1 MSINKSNNGS
11 KTPNNNVPGHVDE
24 PLYFTEFSS
33 NHSVV
38 VPRVWN
44 SSFLG
49 NPHNVKI
56 TKNRISRFSNQDT
69 KQEAAKDD
77 IDEQKVTTTKNRISR
92 FSNQDTKQEAA
103 KDGGID
109 EQNVTTTKNRISR
122 LSNQDTKQ
130 EAAKYGSIEGKSRM
144 QAIIEKNQAQT
155 VLKYTRESLK
165 LAKTLHDT
173 QQQFLLMPFIDC
185 HLQEAG
191 DWEGV
196 LNHLGEK
203 ESILI
208 SEIAHFEKEIQC
220 REPKIHLAATKP
232 NNEPDAAK
240 TREHE
245 GSWYEALD
253 NQEDVD
259 EKKKAAI
266 VIGMGELATATAHEQ
281 PRNSF
286 AFSSF
291 CAEGSIYSSDVTV
304 TTGNRSK
311 LVHDVALEEIQVQ
324 EQPRNLSDSSSFC
337 AKGSTYSSDDTV
349 IAGKRNKLVHD
360 VALEEIQVQEQP
372 RNSSD
377 SSSFCAKRSTY
388 SSDDT
393 VIAGKRN
400 KLIHD
405 VALKEIEVAT
415 FDASNHQT
423 TTKFGLAGRNNVNLG
438 KENQQN
444 PHIILLLDSP
454 DTKQAMTETNETK
467 TMNRSSVNQ
476 TSIPDAAAEIPFK
489 GKPRSIINTTLQ
501 RQIKVPKLR
510 EVNLTQQQKDS
521 DIMRHGTRREVFRFL
536 KAEGS
541 AENQDWSFIAY
552 RNVITLESLTKDVLA
567 AVYFHNNPNFPQVLL
582 NSYVNLHTFQR
593 HNEIYTQNST
603 DLYKTQLAQLFGV
616 PIHPGMDAF
625 KNKEMCYHH
634 SRDMEKSR
642 GCVSNIPG
650 YPYPGLG

>member
-324 EQPRNLSDSSSFC
+324 EQPRN
-337 AKGSTYSSDDTV
+337 
-349 IAGKRNKLVHD
+349 
-360 VALEEIQVQEQP
+360 
-372 RNSSD
+372 SSD

-501 RQIKVPKLR
+501 RQIKVPKLL

-650 YPYPGLG
+650 YPYPGLV